1 MSLIDIKGVDFAYNG
16 RPVLAGVD
24 LAVEQGEF
32 LALVGPNGGGK
43 TTLLKLI
50 LGLLAPQGGTVRVF
64 GQPPAR
70 VRRRMGYLPQH
81 APVDPGFPVS
91 ALEVVLMGSLGSGS
105 GLGLWRRGQRA
116 AAQKALERMEAGDLA
131 GRSFGLLS
139 GGQRQRVLIA
149 RALVAG
155 PELLLL
161 DEPTAAVDPR
171 GGVDLMN
178 ILAGLQPKVTVVLV
192 THDLGFVSPAV
203 SRVACI
209 NQSLSIHPTQVING
223 SLISELYGAPVRL
236 VRHDHDL
243 EGKGGC
249 RD

>member
-1 MSLIDIKGVDFAYNG
+1 VDFSYNG

-24 LAVEQGEF
+24 LAVDQGEF

-43 TTLLKLI
+43 TTLVKLI
-50 LGLLAPQGGTVRVF
+50 LGLITPQKGTVRVF
-64 GQPPAR
+64 GQPPAK
-70 VRRRMGYLPQH
+70 VRHRMGYLPQH
-81 APVDPGFPVS
+81 APVDPSFPVS
-91 ALEVVLMGSLGSGS
+91 ALDVVLMGLMGAGA
-105 GLGLWRRGQRA
+105 GPGLWRRE
-116 AAQKALERMEAGDLA
+116 QKRLALGALDKLEAGDLA
-131 GRSFGLLS
+131 GRGFGRLS

-178 ILAGLQPKVTVVLV
+178 ILAGLRPKVTVLLV
-192 THDLGFVSPAV
+192 THDLGFVSSSV

-243 EGKGGC
+243 EHGGGHE
-249 RD
+249 

>member
-1 MSLIDIKGVDFAYNG
+1 MALIEIKGVDFAYNG

-24 LAVEQGEF
+24 LSIEQGEF

-43 TTLLKLI
+43 TTLLKLM
-50 LGLLAPQGGTVRVF
+50 LGLVAPQKGTVRVF
-64 GQPPAR
+64 GLPPVKAR
-70 VRRRMGYLPQH
+70 ARIGYLPQH

-91 ALEVVLMGSLGSGS
+91 ALEVVLMGLMGASS
-105 GLGLWRRGQRA
+105 GLGLWRRGQKRA
-116 AAQKALERMEAGDLA
+116 ALAALDKLEAGDLA
-131 GRSFGLLS
+131 GRSFGRLS

-149 RALVAG
+149 RSLVAG

-171 GGVDLMN
+171 GGVDLMK
-178 ILAGLQPKVTVVLV
+178 ILAGLQPQVTVVLV

-243 EGKGGC
+243 KHGGAHE
-249 RD
+249 

>member
-1 MSLIDIKGVDFAYNG
+1 MALIDIKGVDFSYNG

-24 LAVEQGEF
+24 LSVQQGEF

-43 TTLLKLI
+43 TTLVKLI
-50 LGLLAPQGGTVRVF
+50 LGLITPQKGSVRVF
-64 GQPPAR
+64 GQPPAK

-91 ALEVVLMGSLGSGS
+91 ALEVVLMGLMGSGS
-105 GLGLWRRGQRA
+105 GLGLWRRKQKRA
-116 AAQKALERMEAGDLA
+116 ALTALDKLEAADLA
-131 GRSFGLLS
+131 GRSFGRLS

-178 ILAGLQPKVTVVLV
+178 ILAGLRPKVTVMLV
-192 THDLGFVSPAV
+192 THDLGFVSSSV

-209 NQSLSIHPTQVING
+209 NQSLNIHPTQVING
-223 SLISELYGAPVRL
+223 SLISELYGAPVRM
-236 VRHDHDL
+236 VRHDHHL
-243 EGKGGC
+243 EHEAGHE
-249 RD
+249 

>member
-1 MSLIDIKGVDFAYNG
+1 MALIDINGVNFAYNG

-24 LAVEQGEF
+24 LSVEQGEF

-50 LGLLAPQGGTVRVF
+50 LGLITPQSGTVRVF
-64 GQPPAR
+64 GQAPAR
-70 VRRRMGYLPQH
+70 VRQRMGYLPQH
-81 APVDPGFPVS
+81 APVDPGFPIS

-105 GLGLWRRGQRA
+105 GLGSWRREQRRA
-116 AAQKALERMEAGDLA
+116 ALRALERLEAGDLA
-131 GRSFGLLS
+131 KRTFGQLS

-192 THDLGFVSPAV
+192 THDLGFVSTAV

-223 SLISELYGAPVRL
+223 SMISELYGAPVRL

-243 EGKGGC
+243 GGKGSC
-249 RD
+249 RE